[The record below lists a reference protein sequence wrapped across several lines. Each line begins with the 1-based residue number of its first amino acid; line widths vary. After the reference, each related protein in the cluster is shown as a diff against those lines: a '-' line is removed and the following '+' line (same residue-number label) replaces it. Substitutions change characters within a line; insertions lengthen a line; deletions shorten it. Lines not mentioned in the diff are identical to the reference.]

1 MLLFTP
7 IWKFTQH
14 HLLTKI
20 LYLTLLLNKYF
31 SIFFLEM
38 NSTKYSKDNKR
49 KDTELTEEQSTEK
62 QTEKCVRLSNTNAT
76 VEGILFFL
84 LKEK

>member
-1 MLLFTP
+1 
-7 IWKFTQH
+7 
-14 HLLTKI
+14 
-20 LYLTLLLNKYF
+20 
-31 SIFFLEM
+31 M

>member
-1 MLLFTP
+1 
-7 IWKFTQH
+7 
-14 HLLTKI
+14 
-20 LYLTLLLNKYF
+20 
-31 SIFFLEM
+31 M
-38 NSTKYSKDNKR
+38 NSTKHSKDNKR

-62 QTEKCVRLSNTNAT
+62 QTKKRVKLSNTNAT

>member
-1 MLLFTP
+1 
-7 IWKFTQH
+7 
-14 HLLTKI
+14 
-20 LYLTLLLNKYF
+20 
-31 SIFFLEM
+31 M
-38 NSTKYSKDNKR
+38 NSTKHSKDNKR

-84 LKEK
+84 LKENKCRIILNFVLFQNP